1 MVIELFY
8 FNLETD
14 TNKQCEI
21 VQYEIV
27 NKIRQCVVPE
37 NIHIRPPPPTT
48 GGQRNCEGRGGLKGG
63 DSRGSGGCLQ
73 RFFPGGLS
81 KIGELFN

>member
-27 NKIRQCVVPE
+27 NKRRQCVVPE
-37 NIHIRPPPPTT
+37 NIHIRPPPPPSHHRRATELR
-48 GGQRNCEGRGGLKGG
+48 GEGR
-63 DSRGSGGCLQ
+63 
-73 RFFPGGLS
+73 S
-81 KIGELFN
+81 KRR